1 MQGLGEAPQRQVE
14 KHRQT
19 AFSLEKR
26 QMDDK
31 LIELLLEDGL
41 TLGQVSRL
49 TGVSKSALFRL
60 GKHKHHRVP
69 HDPALKEQAKEL
81 SAKGHTSKE
90 ISAMLGVPASTIR
103 TWV

>member
-1 MQGLGEAPQRQVE
+1 
-14 KHRQT
+14 
-19 AFSLEKR
+19 
-26 QMDDK
+26 MDNR
-31 LIELLLEDGL
+31 LIEMLLEDGL

-90 ISAMLGVPASTIR
+90 ISEILGVPASTIR
-103 TWV
+103 TWI

>member
-1 MQGLGEAPQRQVE
+1 
-14 KHRQT
+14 
-19 AFSLEKR
+19 
-26 QMDDK
+26 MDNK
-31 LIELLLEDGL
+31 LVELLLEDGL
-41 TLGQVSRL
+41 SLGQVSRL

-60 GKHKHHRVP
+60 GKHKNHRVP

-81 SAKGHTSKE
+81 SSKGYTSKE